1 MTDMRCMSSKA
12 CYMNKMLSKEEYR
25 DGLVKIGKLVF
36 DFARVHRVTYHD
48 DGITPE
54 SDTDHTVML
63 SIIACAL
70 ADTFYKDELD
80 IGLIA
85 QYAVV
90 HDLVEAYAGDTDT
103 FGIGDMAR
111 KEKEHREERALHMI
125 EDQFQAVYPWLPKII
140 GEYESLHKKEARFV
154 KTVDKMMSKIT
165 HILNKGVYFK
175 KKRINEEQMLD
186 NYQKMFDKM
195 EGSYAKE
202 FPLLLSLTKELINEA
217 RIKTYD

>member
-1 MTDMRCMSSKA
+1 MVTQCMSFSVRA
-12 CYMNKMLSKEEYR
+12 MSKMLSKEDYR

-63 SIIACAL
+63 SVIACAL

-80 IGLIA
+80 IGLVA

-103 FGIGDMAR
+103 FGIIDTAR

-125 EDQFQAVYPWLPKII
+125 EDQFQQVYPWLPKII
-140 GEYESLHKKEARFV
+140 GEYESLQKKEARFV

-165 HILNKGVYFK
+165 HILNNGIYFK
-175 KKRINEEQMLD
+175 KKRISEEHMLA
-186 NYQKMFDKM
+186 NYKKMFERM
-195 EGSYAKE
+195 EGSYGKE
-202 FPLLLSLTKELINEA
+202 FPLLLSITKELINEA

>member
-1 MTDMRCMSSKA
+1 MTDMRSMSSKA

-80 IGLIA
+80 IGLVA

-90 HDLVEAYAGDTDT
+90 HDLVEAYAGDTDSFALT
-103 FGIGDMAR
+103 DQGR
-111 KEKEHREERALHMI
+111 VEKEHKEKRSLELI
-125 EDQFQAVYPWLPKII
+125 EDMFMGMYSWIPKTIRD
-140 GEYESLHKKEARFV
+140 YESLETKEARFV
-154 KTVDKMMSKIT
+154 KSVDKMMAKIT
-165 HILNKGVYFK
+165 HILNNGKTYK
-175 KKRINEEQMLD
+175 IKRVSQEEVKRELEKQIT
-186 NYQKMFDKM
+186 KM
-195 EGSYAKE
+195 ENSYTRE
-202 FPLLLSLTKELINEA
+202 FPIIISLMKDLVEQSIV
-217 RIKTYD
+217 KTYD